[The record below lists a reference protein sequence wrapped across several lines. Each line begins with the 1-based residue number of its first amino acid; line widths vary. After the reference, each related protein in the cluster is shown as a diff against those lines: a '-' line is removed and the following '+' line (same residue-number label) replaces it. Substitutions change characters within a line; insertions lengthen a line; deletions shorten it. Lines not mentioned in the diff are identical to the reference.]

1 VSGCLLL
8 ATSLAACDAN
18 KPATMSASE
27 VEALRPNDA
36 RLSQM
41 YERAC
46 MGCHVDAA
54 SGAPR
59 TGDHAAWAQRMGK
72 GREVLIQNARQGL
85 NAMPPM
91 GLCPDCSTE
100 DLAQLIDF
108 MRSAGGAS

>member
-1 VSGCLLL
+1 
-8 ATSLAACDAN
+8 
-18 KPATMSASE
+18 MSASE

-59 TGDHAAWAQRMGK
+59 TGDQAAWAQRMNK